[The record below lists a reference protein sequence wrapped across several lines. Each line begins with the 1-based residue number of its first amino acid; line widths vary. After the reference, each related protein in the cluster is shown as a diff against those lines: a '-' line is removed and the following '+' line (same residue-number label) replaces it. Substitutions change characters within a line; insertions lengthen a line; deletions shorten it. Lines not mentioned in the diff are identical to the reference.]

1 MRLLHNQE
9 TCWFSM
15 TTMSCASC
23 TAYGLAPV
31 TKAIQDAFDIEG
43 GLAAAVHIMTASRPA
58 VDGSLREDRR
68 GGRASGNAIPSPTG
82 TAKAVARSAPG

>member
-9 TCWFSM
+9 TRWFSM
-15 TTMSCASC
+15 KTMSCAPC
-23 TAYGLAPV
+23 TACGLAPV
-31 TKAIQDAFDIEG
+31 SKAIQDAFDLEG
-43 GLAAAVHIMTASRPA
+43 GLAAAVHTMLASRPA

-68 GGRASGNAIPSPTG
+68 GGRASGIAIPSPTG